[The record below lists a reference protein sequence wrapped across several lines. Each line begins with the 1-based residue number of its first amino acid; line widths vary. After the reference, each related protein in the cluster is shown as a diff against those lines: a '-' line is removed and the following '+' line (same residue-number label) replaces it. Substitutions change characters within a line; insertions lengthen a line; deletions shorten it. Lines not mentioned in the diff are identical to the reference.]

1 MFAELVSFSFTKFG
15 NILAIIS
22 SNISFALIAISFPLE
37 SLIAWILDLLM
48 VVFLLPIDLWS
59 FLYDVDVNILLVI
72 CLQTFSSSLLLLFHL
87 LVYLK
92 YMFYINFNIGKFT
105 KPLFFLILFYFKLYI
120 TVLDLPNIKMNPPQ
134 VYMCSLSNSV
144 RKCSEDCI

>member
-1 MFAELVSFSFTKFG
+1 MVFAELVSFSFTKFG

-22 SNISFALIAISFPLE
+22 SNVSFALIAISFPLE

-72 CLQTFSSSLLLLFHL
+72 CLQKFSSSLLLLFHL
-87 LVYLK
+87 LVFLK

-105 KPLFFLILFYFKLYI
+105 KPL
-120 TVLDLPNIKMNPPQ
+120 
-134 VYMCSLSNSV
+134 
-144 RKCSEDCI
+144 